1 MTPKWQD
8 ERPAHGIV
16 LLKGDSLLCAC
27 GQQMEL
33 LEKDKGLSQR
43 IRYDILLDRHA
54 AHRKRQ
60 TSK

>member
-27 GQQMEL
+27 GQEITLIERDQA
-33 LEKDKGLSQR
+33 LSQR
-43 IRYDILLDRHA
+43 IKYDILLDRHA
-54 AHRKRQ
+54 VHKARQ
-60 TSK
+60 PKK